1 MFDFL
6 LFYILS
12 KDREYSSF
20 LAGIFYCFLFLLI
33 FGFILKNFILIVLIC
48 LVVIT
53 IIERI
58 KVFKY
63 YIKYK
68 DETPEQREKRLKIE
82 EMIKKWRG
90 ERK

>member
-1 MFDFL
+1 MFEIL
-6 LFYILS
+6 LFYLLS
-12 KDREYSSF
+12 KDRGFSSF
-20 LAGIFYCFLFLLI
+20 LAGIFYFLLFLLI
-33 FGFILKNFILIVLIC
+33 FGFILKNFILIILISF
-48 LVVIT
+48 VSIVI
-53 IIERI
+53 INGI

-82 EMIKKWRG
+82 EMIKKWRD